1 MLQQTKCCVSMCVCV
16 CVCVRA
22 CVCVCVVVG
31 VSIFLFVGMH
41 HKIKSCF
48 KRNYSKIMF
57 NISAYISPIRLRNIA
72 GDFAGLRVRV
82 SGWGKTSDSKYS
94 FLIVLH
100 FNLKNCTYQN
110 ACFKEEETHG
120 VQKKFCP
127 L

>member
-1 MLQQTKCCVSMCVCV
+1 
-16 CVCVRA
+16 
-22 CVCVCVVVG
+22 VCVVVG

-57 NISAYISPIRLRNIA
+57 NISAYISPVRLRNIA

-94 FLIVLH
+94 FLIILH

-110 ACFKEEETHG
+110 ACFKGEETHG
-120 VQKKFCP
+120 VQKNSVHSEYLLFIQWHAECRDFARICGGVI
-127 L
+127 